1 MFKVRVV
8 IIAPKGVNSLE
19 FSEFL
24 DNLEALGKLDYIV
37 INECYYVLDVFNG

>member
-8 IIAPKGVNSLE
+8 IIIPEGVNGLE

-24 DNLEALGKLDYIV
+24 DDLEVSGKLD
-37 INECYYVLDVFNG
+37 

>member
-8 IIAPKGVNSLE
+8 IIAPEGVNGLE

-24 DNLEALGKLDYIV
+24 DDLEALGKLDRVV
-37 INECYYVLDVFNG
+37 INECYYILDVFDG